1 MQKPLDREPKPPKKR
16 TAFPPVRATLAGKVS
31 PKRETKNA
39 QLSRANADRYQAIV
53 DTAIDAIIVF
63 DRSGLVRAFNPA
75 AEAIF
80 GYEAEEAIGRSVKSL
95 MLESHHSRLDD
106 ILSAF
111 RESGERKIIGV
122 GREVVGQRKDGATV
136 ALELSIAEW
145 RDIDGQ
151 QCFTGIMR
159 DVTERNRQARQLVDA
174 TEIAQQARVEAD
186 GASEAKS
193 EFLAVISHE
202 IRTPL
207 TSITGFMDLLKH
219 TEGLNSQQR
228 RYIDL
233 VQTANASLLAI
244 VNDILDFSE
253 VESGQMELE
262 RRPFRTSAVV
272 EDAMVIVGPSAAAKN
287 LPLKSVINPNVPEW
301 LMGDEARLRQVLV
314 NLLTNAV
321 KFTEMGS
328 ITIDVRRQISADR
341 GERIRFSVTD
351 TGIGIAPDRQHRLFK
366 KFSQADSSA
375 DRKHG
380 GAGLGLVICQQL
392 VELMD
397 GQIGIHSDVDQ
408 GSTVWFTA
416 SLPAVKP
423 PATRSEIDAP
433 LEDVGDARFKILVVD
448 DIETNRE
455 IVEAYL
461 RDNNYEV
468 ASVANAVDAIRL
480 IQVERYDV
488 ILMDIQMPLMD
499 GVTATRCIRALPDSF
514 KNIPIIAMTGNVLP
528 QQVRSFLEAGMNDHV
543 GKPIER
549 AKLYSSV
556 RRWISRSEGRDV
568 TGALN

>member
-1 MQKPLDREPKPPKKR
+1 MHKRPDRQPKSPKKP
-16 TAFPPVRATLAGKVS
+16 TASAPTPGVSAGELS

-39 QLSRANADRYQAIV
+39 KLSRENADRYRAIV
-53 DTAIDAIIVF
+53 DTAVDAIIAF
-63 DRSGLVRAFNPA
+63 DRSGLVRAFNRA
-75 AEAIF
+75 AEKIF
-80 GYEAEEAIGRSVKSL
+80 GYEAEEAIGRNVDFL
-95 MLESHHSRLDD
+95 MPEAFQSWREDD
-106 ILSAF
+106 PAA
-111 RESGERKIIGV
+111 RHETGERKIIGV
-122 GREVVGQRKDGATV
+122 GREVAGQRKDGATV
-136 ALELSIAEW
+136 PLDLSMAEW

-159 DVTERNRQARQLVDA
+159 DVTERHRQARLLVDA
-174 TEIAQQARVEAD
+174 TEVAQQARIEAE

-193 EFLAVISHE
+193 EFLAVMSHE

-207 TSITGFMDLLKH
+207 TSITGFMDLLKR
-219 TEGLNSQQR
+219 TEGLTSQQR

-233 VQTANASLLAI
+233 VQIANASLLAI

-253 VESGQMELE
+253 VESGQMEL
-262 RRPFRTSAVV
+262 RRCPFRISAVV
-272 EDAMVIVGPSAAAKN
+272 EDAMVVVGPSAAAKN
-287 LPLKSVINPNVPEW
+287 LPLKSVVNPNVPEW
-301 LMGDEARLRQVLV
+301 SMGDEARLRQVLV
-314 NLLTNAV
+314 NLLANAV
-321 KFTEMGS
+321 KFTRMGS

-366 KFSQADSSA
+366 KFSQADSSMG
-375 DRKHG
+375 RKHG
-380 GAGLGLVICQQL
+380 GTGLGLVICQQL

-423 PATRSEIDAP
+423 PATQLEIEAP
-433 LEDVGDARFKILVVD
+433 VEDVGDARFKILVVD

-468 ASVANAVDAIRL
+468 ASVASAVDAIRL

-488 ILMDIQMPLMD
+488 VLMDIQMPVMD
-499 GVTATRCIRALPDSF
+499 GVTATRCIRALPDSS

-528 QQVRSFLEAGMNDHV
+528 QQVRTFLEAGMNDHV

-556 RRWISRSEGRDV
+556 RRWVSRSGGHDV
-568 TGALN
+568 NVALN

>member
-1 MQKPLDREPKPPKKR
+1 MQQPLDRAPKPPRKR
-16 TAFPPVRATLAGKVS
+16 SASPPARGTPAAEGA

-39 QLSRANADRYQAIV
+39 RLLRENADRYRAIV
-53 DTAIDAIIVF
+53 DTTVDAIIVF
-63 DRSGLVRAFNPA
+63 DRLGLVRAFNRA
-75 AEAIF
+75 AETIF
-80 GYEAEEAIGRSVKSL
+80 GYDAQEAIGRNVEFL
-95 MLESHHSRLDD
+95 MPGAHQSRRDD
-106 ILSAF
+106 NLAAY
-111 RESGERKIIGV
+111 RETGEREIVGV
-122 GREVVGQRKDGATV
+122 GREVIGQRKDGATV
-136 ALELSIAEW
+136 PLELSIAEW
-145 RDIDGQ
+145 RDIDGHP
-151 QCFTGIMR
+151 CFTGIMR

-174 TEIAQQARVEAD
+174 TEIAQQARIEAE

-193 EFLAVISHE
+193 EFLAVMSHE

-207 TSITGFMDLLKH
+207 TSITGFMDLLKR

-233 VQTANASLLAI
+233 VQIANASLLAI

-272 EDAMVIVGPSAAAKN
+272 EDAMVIVGRSAAAKN
-287 LPLKSVINPNVPEW
+287 LPLRSVVNPNVPEW
-301 LMGDEARLRQVLV
+301 LMGDEARLRQVLI

-321 KFTEMGS
+321 KFTEEGS

-366 KFSQADSSA
+366 KFSQVDSSM

-380 GAGLGLVICQQL
+380 GTGLGLVICQQL

-408 GSTVWFTA
+408 GSTIWFTA

-423 PATRSEIDAP
+423 PAAQSETEAP
-433 LEDVGDARFKILVVD
+433 FEDVGAARFKILVVD

-468 ASVANAVDAIRL
+468 ACVANAVDAIRL

-528 QQVRSFLEAGMNDHV
+528 QQVRSFLAAGMNDHV

-556 RRWISRSEGRDV
+556 RRWVSRSAAHDV
-568 TGALN
+568 TVALN

>member
-1 MQKPLDREPKPPKKR
+1 MQRPLDRQRKPPRKR
-16 TAFPPVRATLAGKVS
+16 TATLASPPSEVY

-39 QLSRANADRYQAIV
+39 KLLREHADRYRAIV
-53 DTAIDAIIVF
+53 DTTVDAIIVF
-63 DRSGLVRAFNPA
+63 DRSGLVRAFNRA
-75 AEAIF
+75 AETIF
-80 GYEAEEAIGRSVKSL
+80 GCEAHEAIGRHLEFL
-95 MLESHHSRLDD
+95 MPEAYHSRHDD
-106 ILSAF
+106 NLAAYG
-111 RESGERKIIGV
+111 ESGERKIGL

-136 ALELSIAEW
+136 PLVFSIAEW

-151 QCFTGIMR
+151 PCFTGILR
-159 DVTERNRQARQLVDA
+159 DVTERNSQARQLIDA
-174 TEIAQQARVEAD
+174 TEIAQQARIEAE

-193 EFLAVISHE
+193 EFLAVMSHE

-207 TSITGFMDLLKH
+207 TSITGFMDLLKR

-287 LPLKSVINPNVPEW
+287 LPINSVVNPNVPEW

-314 NLLTNAV
+314 NLLTNAA
-321 KFTEMGS
+321 KFTQRGS

-366 KFSQADSSA
+366 KFSQADSA
-375 DRKHG
+375 MDRKHG

-392 VELMD
+392 VELMN
-397 GQIGIHSDVDQ
+397 GQIGIHSDIDQ

-423 PATRSEIDAP
+423 PATQSEIEAP
-433 LEDVGDARFKILVVD
+433 LEDAGDARFKILVVD

-468 ASVANAVDAIRL
+468 DTVASAVDAIRL
-480 IQVERYDV
+480 IQIERYDV
-488 ILMDIQMPLMD
+488 VLMDIQMPVMD
-499 GVTATRCIRALPDSF
+499 GVAATRCIRALPDSF

-528 QQVRSFLEAGMNDHV
+528 QQVRSFLAAGMNDHV

-556 RRWISRSEGRDV
+556 RRWIPRGDGCDV
-568 TGALN
+568 VVALN

>member
-1 MQKPLDREPKPPKKR
+1 MRKPLDREPKPPRKR
-16 TAFPPVRATLAGKVS
+16 TASPPARLTPAPEGS
-31 PKRETKNA
+31 PKRESKNA
-39 QLSRANADRYQAIV
+39 KLSRESADRYRAIV
-53 DTAIDAIIVF
+53 DAAIDAIIVF
-63 DRSGLVRAFNPA
+63 DRLGLVRAFNRA

-80 GYEAEEAIGRSVKSL
+80 GYEAEEAIGRNVEFL
-95 MLESHHSRLDD
+95 MPEAYQSPHDGYL
-106 ILSAF
+106 AAY
-111 RESGERKIIGV
+111 RETGDRKITCI
-122 GREVVGQRKDGATV
+122 GREVVGRRKDGATV
-136 ALELSIAEW
+136 PLELSIAEW

-151 QCFTGIMR
+151 PCFTGIMR
-159 DVTERNRQARQLVDA
+159 DFTERNRQARQLVDA
-174 TEIAQQARVEAD
+174 REIAQQARIEAE

-193 EFLAVISHE
+193 EFLAVMSHE

-262 RRPFRTSAVV
+262 RRPFRTLAVV
-272 EDAMVIVGPSAAAKN
+272 EDAMVIVCPTAAAKN

-366 KFSQADSSA
+366 KFSQADSSV

-380 GAGLGLVICQQL
+380 GTGLGLVICQQL

-397 GQIGIHSDVDQ
+397 GQIGVHSDVDQ

-423 PATRSEIDAP
+423 PATQSEIGAP
-433 LEDVGDARFKILVVD
+433 LEGVGHVRFKILVVD

-455 IVEAYL
+455 IVETYL

-528 QQVRSFLEAGMNDHV
+528 QQVRSFLDAGMNDHV

-549 AKLYSSV
+549 AKLYNSV
-556 RRWISRSEGRDV
+556 RRWIPRGESHDV
-568 TGALN
+568 IVAPN

>member
-1 MQKPLDREPKPPKKR
+1 MQKPVGRHPKPPKKL
-16 TAFPPVRATLAGKVS
+16 TASPPARASEVS
-31 PKRETKNA
+31 PKRETKNDR
-39 QLSRANADRYQAIV
+39 LLKENADRYRAIV
-53 DTAIDAIIVF
+53 DTTADAIIVF
-63 DRSGLVRAFNPA
+63 DRSGLVRAFNHA
-75 AEAIF
+75 AETIF
-80 GYEAEEAIGRSVKSL
+80 GYDAEEAIGRHVEFL
-95 MLESHHSRLDD
+95 MPQAYQSRRDDNLAAYREAGELEIAD
-106 ILSAF
+106 I
-111 RESGERKIIGV
+111 
-122 GREVVGQRKDGATV
+122 GRETVGQRKDGATIP
-136 ALELSIAEW
+136 LELSIAEW
-145 RDIDGQ
+145 RDIDVRP
-151 QCFTGIMR
+151 CFTGIMR
-159 DVTERNRQARQLVDA
+159 DVTERDRQARQLVDA
-174 TEIAQQARVEAD
+174 TEIAQQARIEAE

-193 EFLAVISHE
+193 EFLAVMSHE

-207 TSITGFMDLLKH
+207 TSVTGFMDLLKR

-233 VQTANASLLAI
+233 VEIANASLLAI

-287 LPLKSVINPNVPEW
+287 LPLKSVVNPNVPEW

-321 KFTEMGS
+321 KFTQTGS

-366 KFSQADSSA
+366 KFSRADSSM

-392 VELMD
+392 VKLMG
-397 GQIGIHSDVDQ
+397 GQIGIHSDIDQ

-423 PATRSEIDAP
+423 PATQSEIMAP
-433 LEDVGDARFKILVVD
+433 LEPVGDARFKILVVD

-468 ASVANAVDAIRL
+468 ASVASAVDAIRL
-480 IQVERYDV
+480 IQAERYDV
-488 ILMDIQMPLMD
+488 VLMDIQMPVMD

-556 RRWISRSEGRDV
+556 RRWISKSEAHDGIV
-568 TGALN
+568 ALN

>member
-1 MQKPLDREPKPPKKR
+1 MQKPPGRQPKSPRIR
-16 TAFPPVRATLAGKVS
+16 TASPSVRGVLAAEGS
-31 PKRETKNA
+31 PKRESKNVKI
-39 QLSRANADRYQAIV
+39 LKENADRYRAIV
-53 DTAIDAIIVF
+53 DTTVDAIIVF
-63 DRSGLVRAFNPA
+63 DRLGLVRAFNRA
-75 AEAIF
+75 AETIF
-80 GYEAEEAIGRSVKSL
+80 GYEAQEAIGRNVKFL
-95 MLESHHSRLDD
+95 MPEAYHSRLDD
-106 ILSAF
+106 NLAAY
-111 RESGERKIIGV
+111 RETAERNIIGI
-122 GREVVGQRKDGATV
+122 GCEVVGQRKDGATV
-136 ALELSIAEW
+136 PLELSIAEW

-159 DVTERNRQARQLVDA
+159 DVTGYNRQARELVDA
-174 TEIAQQARVEAD
+174 TEIAQQARIEAG

-193 EFLAVISHE
+193 EFLAVMSHE

-253 VESGQMELE
+253 VASGQMELE
-262 RRPFRTSAVV
+262 RRPFRTLAVV
-272 EDAMVIVGPSAAAKN
+272 EDAMVIVGPSAAARG

-314 NLLTNAV
+314 NLLTNSV
-321 KFTEMGS
+321 KFTEIGS

-351 TGIGIAPDRQHRLFK
+351 TGIGIAPDRKHRLFK
-366 KFSQADSSA
+366 KFSPADSSV

-380 GAGLGLVICQQL
+380 GTGLGLVICQQL
-392 VELMD
+392 VELMA

-423 PATRSEIDAP
+423 PATQSKIEAP
-433 LEDVGDARFKILVVD
+433 LGGDGDARFKILVVD

-461 RDNNYEV
+461 RDNNYDV
-468 ASVANAVDAIRL
+468 ASVASAVDAIRL
-480 IQVERYDV
+480 IQAERYDV
-488 ILMDIQMPLMD
+488 ILMDIQMPVMD
-499 GVTATRCIRALPDSF
+499 GVTATRCISALPDSF

-528 QQVRSFLEAGMNDHV
+528 QQVRSFLEA
-543 GKPIER
+543 
-549 AKLYSSV
+549 A
-556 RRWISRSEGRDV
+556 
-568 TGALN
+568 